1 MITPRLSGAESAR
14 IRKAYLRREQNV
26 PGDRYSVFKEE
37 NLIARQQL
45 EKRAISPLRRQGFTQ
60 LEQRE
65 IPEIGCGSG
74 FWLRQFVQWGAKPE
88 NLVGID
94 LLSDSIVRG
103 KELCPN
109 GISLQCG
116 DANSL
121 DFEKDSF
128 DVVTQFTVFSSVLDQ
143 GTQANLADE
152 ICRVTKPG
160 GVIRWFDFF
169 MSNPKNPDVRRVTH
183 LRIRQLF
190 PGWALDLGRVILAP
204 PIARFVAPF
213 SPSLCRLLS
222 MLKPLC
228 THYLGIIKKP

>member
-1 MITPRLSGAESAR
+1 MEERAVSL
-14 IRKAYLRREQNV
+14 LRRH
-26 PGDRYSVFKEE
+26 
-37 NLIARQQL
+37 
-45 EKRAISPLRRQGFTQ
+45 GFTQ
-60 LEQRE
+60 LEQKKILE
-65 IPEIGCGSG
+65 VGCGSG
-74 FWLRQFVQWGAKPE
+74 FWLRQFVQWGVKPE

-103 KELCPN
+103 KELCPS

-143 GTQANLADE
+143 DTQANLADE
-152 ICRVTKPG
+152 ICRVTKPED
-160 GVIRWFDFF
+160 VILWFDFF
-169 MSNPKNPDVRRVTH
+169 MSNPKNPDVIH

-190 PGWALDLGRVILAP
+190 SGWALDLGRVILAP

-213 SPSLCRLLS
+213 SPPLCKLLS